1 MKVRLASAAGM
12 SVLAAGVL
20 SVGLATP
27 ALAASSTTQNGLVNV
42 AATNTTVQVPIA
54 VAANICGVTVNALAT
69 ATSTSPVTCTATGV
83 AIATAPGGG
92 GSSHTTQTG
101 LVNVAL
107 TNTTVQ
113 VPVGIAANLCGVTA
127 NILASGTTTGPAT
140 CKALVTSTAG

>member
-1 MKVRLASAAGM
+1 VQPGCPFSP
-12 SVLAAGVL
+12 L
-20 SVGLATP
+20 SVGLAIP
-27 ALAASSTTQNGLVNV
+27 ALAASSTTQHGLVNV

-83 AIATAPGGG
+83 AIATAPSGG

-101 LVNVAL
+101 LVNVSL

-127 NILASGTTTGPAT
+127 NILASGTTTAPVT
-140 CKALVTSTAG
+140 CTALGNSTAG